1 MSQTR
6 MPSHHGD
13 AATTNASPN
22 TEISTLKNNENE
34 DLLAVV
40 SSRFTPST
48 LISRRQSQTCDALD
62 ASSETP
68 CAGSVRER
76 GKEEV
81 APLRKETQFLTP
93 KAARGP
99 EPPLEETGMFADP
112 KQDEPGKIN
121 DRNAVQQY
129 APIDGISLLHP
140 DPEPTIAEEIARIMN
155 AGRRS

>member
-22 TEISTLKNNENE
+22 TEISTLNNNENE
-34 DLLAVV
+34 DRMAVV

-48 LISRRQSQTCDALD
+48 LSSRPQSETCDALD

-68 CAGSVRER
+68 CARSVRER

-81 APLRKETQFLTP
+81 DPLRKETQFLTP
-93 KAARGP
+93 KAARRP
-99 EPPLEETGMFADP
+99 EPPLEEIGMFADP
-112 KQDEPGKIN
+112 KDERKKIN

-129 APIDGISLLHP
+129 ERIVGISLLHP
-140 DPEPTIAEEIARIMN
+140 EPEPTIAEDIAQIMN